1 MLPIIATAL
10 KLLPLVQGGLAA
22 FNAIK
27 ESDKAEAATNIVT
40 AAQEALNKAGKIASS
55 PEGAVNALRTDPA
68 ARQEFIIAA
77 SEELERWKL
86 AVADVQHARVHST
99 KHRPLIEATAN
110 RVMVWNLPFVLV
122 AVCLQVG
129 CMFVFQE
136 NGALLALIGNVVGA
150 VIQQAFAERNQVTS
164 FLFGAS
170 ITPPKDKA
178 DGAGS

>member
-10 KLLPLVQGGLAA
+10 KLLPLVQGGLTA

-27 ESDKAEAATNIVT
+27 ESDKAQAAAGIVE
-40 AAQEALNKAGKIASS
+40 AAQEVLTKAGKVTNSDNIAN
-55 PEGAVNALRTDPA
+55 VLRSDAA
-68 ARQEFIIAA
+68 ARQEFVIAA

-86 AVADVQHARVHST
+86 AVTDVQHARVHSAQ
-99 KHRPLIEATAN
+99 HRPLIEATAN

-129 CMFVFQE
+129 CMFMFQE